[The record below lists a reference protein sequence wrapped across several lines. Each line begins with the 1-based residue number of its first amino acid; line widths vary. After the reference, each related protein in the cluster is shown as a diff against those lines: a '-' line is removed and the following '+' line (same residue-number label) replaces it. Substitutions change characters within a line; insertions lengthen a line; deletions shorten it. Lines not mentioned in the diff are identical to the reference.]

1 MIGVRRVRQLDV
13 QRERRIEVGG
23 GFRQPGNSRVAL
35 LRELQKFAFR
45 HDSTSTAGLTYETAC
60 GLRGT
65 RRRAARGARVIS
77 GARGASSASGEM
89 RGGFACPATISRQL
103 LPHRADGGGVVLRA
117 EDSGAG
123 DKGVGASARHLG
135 DVVDLDA
142 AVYLQPDLLAGV
154 ARYGVDAPAHLCNL
168 RKDRPDEL
176 LSAESRV
183 HGHEQHEVQLLEG

>member
-45 HDSTSTAGLTYETAC
+45 HDWTSTAGLTYETAC

-77 GARGASSASGEM
+77 AARGASYAS
-89 RGGFACPATISRQL
+89 RGRRRNLACAATISRQL
-103 LPHRADGGGVVLRA
+103 LPHRADGRGVVLGA
-117 EDSGAG
+117 EDRRAG
-123 DKGVGASARHLG
+123 DEGVGAGARNFG
-135 DVVDLDA
+135 DVVDFDA
-142 AVYLQPDLLAGV
+142 AVDLQPDLLARV
-154 ARYGVDAPAHLCNL
+154 AGCGVD
-168 RKDRPDEL
+168 
-176 LSAESRV
+176 
-183 HGHEQHEVQLLEG
+183 